1 MTEIKRE
8 KWKKEKEQREG
19 RSHRS
24 GVGRKRIAHDI
35 RIIGHNML
43 LSKAIRAISIDHPR
57 EMWRVNQ
64 LTSSNSSCYSFPPL
78 KIMTNKVKEK
88 EKKKKRWSI
97 FLNSKGR
104 HEAGDVEFLIVQ
116 SLKELPNIGNA
127 TPL

>member
-24 GVGRKRIAHDI
+24 GVGRKRIAYDI

-57 EMWRVNQ
+57 EMWRVNE
-64 LTSSNSSCYSFPPL
+64 LTNIRFLLLYFSTL
-78 KIMTNKVKEK
+78 EVMINKVKEK
-88 EKKKKRWSI
+88 KKKMLSI
-97 FLNSKGR
+97 YLSSEGT
-104 HEAGDVEFLIVQ
+104 L
-116 SLKELPNIGNA
+116 
-127 TPL
+127 